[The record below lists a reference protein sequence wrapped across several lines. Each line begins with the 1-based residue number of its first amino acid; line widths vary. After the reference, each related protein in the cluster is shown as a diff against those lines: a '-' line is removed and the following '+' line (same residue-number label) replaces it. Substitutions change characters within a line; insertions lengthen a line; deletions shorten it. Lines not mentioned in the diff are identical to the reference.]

1 MGARYRLD
9 QEIGRGGMGIVY
21 RGTDLE
27 LMREVA
33 VKVLL
38 ETSSSDARQRLIREA
53 RAAAALK
60 HPNIISVYDIGE
72 ALGRE
77 VAHTL

>member
-1 MGARYRLD
+1 LGARYRLD